1 MDTGIRVGGGT
12 ATPGPEAIGN
22 PSLRRTLSY
31 NDLLVYGLAYVS
43 PFALMQTLGFV
54 WQASNGLIVLAYV
67 LAAVCMYFTA
77 KSYALM
83 TDTVPNAGSVYGFA
97 RHALGPFTGF
107 IAGWMIL
114 LDYLLIPAYIYVLMA
129 VALGTLIPQVDRAV
143 WIVALGGAT
152 LGINWFGVKVTS
164 RVNLISVAIQLAII
178 AVILWFAL
186 IALHAGRG
194 NGGLTL
200 RPLYTPELFHAK
212 SIFAAT
218 SICVMS
224 FLGFDAI
231 STLSEEV
238 KSDDRRIV
246 GRAIVGVLFLSA
258 ALFIVMAWV
267 LGDLMN
273 GLAIKDAASAIYE
286 LAESAIGS
294 WASILIAWA
303 TVTVVG
309 FTNALPMQVGVARVM
324 YAMGRDRQL
333 PAVLAKVHAIH
344 GTPYVGMIVTT
355 AISLAV
361 ALAMRFQ
368 MDELVSVVNFGALSG
383 FFLLHVSVIALF
395 WVKGRSGRWV
405 VHLVVPVAGIIV
417 VLAVMSGMSALAT
430 TLGLG
435 WLVVGLGYGVV
446 LTKRR
451 RAELAI

>member
-1 MDTGIRVGGGT
+1 MNTGIRVGCGA
-12 ATPGPEAIGN
+12 ATPSLHAIGK

-31 NDLLVYGLAYVS
+31 NDLLMYGLAYVS

-83 TDTVPNAGSVYGFA
+83 TDSVPNAGSVYGFA
-97 RHALGPFTGF
+97 RYALGPFTGF

-114 LDYLLIPAYIYVLMA
+114 LDYLLIPAYIYVLMS
-129 VALGTLIPQVDRAV
+129 VALGTLIPQVDRAI
-143 WIVALGGAT
+143 WIVVLGGAT

-164 RVNLISVAIQLAII
+164 RVNLVSVAIQLAII
-178 AVILWFAL
+178 AVIMVFSL
-186 IALHAGRG
+186 IALHAGKG

-200 RPLYTPELFHAK
+200 QPLYAPELFHAK
-212 SIFAAT
+212 NIFTAT

-238 KSDDRRIV
+238 ESDDRRIV

-258 ALFIVMAWV
+258 ALFTAMAWV

-273 GLAIKDAASAIYE
+273 GFAIKDAASAMYE
-286 LAESAIGS
+286 LADSAIGS

-383 FFLLHVSVIALF
+383 FFILHVSVIVLF
-395 WVKGRSGRWV
+395 WVKGRSGRWI
-405 VHLVVPVAGIIV
+405 VHLVIPVAGIIV

-430 TLGLG
+430 TLGLA
-435 WLVVGLGYGVV
+435 WLGVGLVYGLV

>member
-1 MDTGIRVGGGT
+1 MEIGIRAGDSAAPGQGGSG
-12 ATPGPEAIGN
+12 A

-31 NDLLVYGLAYVS
+31 NDLLIYGLAYVS

-77 KSYALM
+77 KSYAMM

-97 RHALGPFTGF
+97 RHALGPFAGF

-143 WIVALGGAT
+143 WIAVLGGAT

-164 RVNLISVAIQLAII
+164 RVNLISVGIQLAII
-178 AVILWFAL
+178 AVIMLFSL
-186 IALHAGRG
+186 IALHAGKG
-194 NGGLTL
+194 NGTLTL
-200 RPLYTPELFHAK
+200 RPLYSPGLFHAK
-212 SIFAAT
+212 SIFTAT

-238 KSDDRRIV
+238 KSDDRRTV

-258 ALFIVMAWV
+258 ALFTAMAWV

-273 GLAIKDAASAIYE
+273 GLTIKDAASAIYE
-286 LAESAIGS
+286 LADSTIGT
-294 WASILIAWA
+294 WASVLIAWA
-303 TVTVVG
+303 TVTIVG

-383 FFLLHVSVIALF
+383 FFILHVSVIVLF

-405 VHLVVPVAGIIV
+405 VHLGIPVAGIIV

-435 WLVVGLGYGVV
+435 WLVVGLVYGMV

-451 RAELAI
+451 RAELVI